1 MLCGIDRP
9 GHFEGVVTVMYNFL
23 DLIRPDFLTLGEK
36 DFQQTLI
43 VKKLIKDHSFHTKV
57 IINETI
63 RDENGLALSSRNK
76 LLSSVQK
83 NHHIFLK
90 P

>member
-1 MLCGIDRP
+1 
-9 GHFEGVVTVMYNFL
+9 MYNFL

-63 RDENGLALSSRNK
+63 RD
-76 LLSSVQK
+76 
-83 NHHIFLK
+83 
-90 P
+90 